1 MTMTTSLTLNAD
13 YEAMRAIGPW
23 LAEQVPAVGAD
34 HLTDRVGEFELAV
47 HELAV
52 NIVDH
57 AYDDVSRPSATLDIS
72 LHCDHP
78 DLVVTFRDSGRPY
91 DDADK
96 PVIGDEPTVRGYG
109 LFIVEQLAKSI
120 DYQRRND
127 QNHWTL
133 VFAPAG

>member
-1 MTMTTSLTLNAD
+1 MMTTALLTLDAD

-23 LAEQVPAVGAD
+23 LTEQVTAVGAA
-34 HLTDRVGEFELAV
+34 HLADRVGEFELAV

-57 AYDDVSRPSATLDIS
+57 AFDDATRPNATFDITMRCNDDNN
-72 LHCDHP
+72 LEVGFVD
-78 DLVVTFRDSGRPY
+78 RGIAY

-109 LFIVEQLAKSI
+109 LFIVEQLASSI
-120 DYQRRND
+120 DYARRD
-127 QNHWTL
+127 EANHWTL
-133 VFAPAG
+133 VFGG